1 MDGSRRIEPH
11 CLLDARRRHELAGD
25 CTADAGTAGALAER
39 KGIPRLQHVCGS
51 SAWERGGRPG
61 PRRIR
66 EGVDV
71 YLVRSRSIVALD
83 PAAAISGPVVRP
95 ILRGVAAL
103 VAIMLVLYFLNVR

>member
-66 EGVDV
+66 EGVDG
-71 YLVRSRSIVALD
+71 YLVRSRSIGGLD
-83 PAAAISGPVVRP
+83 PGAAIAGRIVSPLVRG
-95 ILRGVAAL
+95 LAAL
-103 VAIMLVLYFLNVR
+103 VAITRGHAVKTL